1 VLHSQHGLHREDPQF
16 QHRGLFAAPQTV
28 CNKRKTHNILAP
40 QYSNN
45 LQLECKQQIRIHSER
60 ISTVRLFYE
69 YYQPSKLRAIFHDIV
84 KEECFTLRKEDTITD
99 KVFEKCRL
107 KRLSA
112 FMALL
117 MLGEWP
123 LMVFTGFT
131 MNINGLRGFSQ
142 SCTPSHSH
150 LLHTQFSMCLGTRS
164 VGSTAIKHPMQRC
177 YKYQHITFIQPLYPL
192 VEMPIHVVIEW
203 EPVAMWR
210 TEKGSTFNTR

>member
-1 VLHSQHGLHREDPQF
+1 MNNPAASLSDRRFVRPPWWSSAPWTSGR
-16 QHRGLFAAPQTV
+16 RGRFIGTSPTTASRPSPACRRGRRAKWT
-28 CNKRKTHNILAP
+28 R
-40 QYSNN
+40 S
-45 LQLECKQQIRIHSER
+45 

-210 TEKGSTFNTR
+210 TEKGSTFNTH